1 MSRCGCGEPD
11 EKTVDD
17 GYVHVDIGGDPYVSS
32 DPRLLLFG
40 GASGVTREQMKEMNS
55 RTPYI
60 GIHLHLTNKTADA
73 SLTESLTVHPEITDV
88 QIFTHG
94 PRSMAP
100 TKAYAGFEAVAAF
113 RKIRIWTH
121 GSYLCIPW
129 KSPALSMH
137 TLHNVQASARLGSRC
152 VVAHIPFA
160 PVEDVVSGIAFLIKH
175 MRSLGLCETKLMLET
190 SASKQDEL
198 RSYESPE
205 KLNRLTKALLAADY
219 HDCVRICVD
228 TAHIFAGR
236 AKISSYEDASSWWN
250 KLDTR
255 LIGMI
260 HLNGSSHDPD
270 LVAGDKHEVPMG
282 PDDLIWGKGTHT
294 YADRGCRAFVE
305 HGRKLGIPIILEM
318 NPKRHSSKE
327 IQKFIKMT
335 AA

>member
-11 EKTVDD
+11 EKTISDVSVCEEP
-17 GYVHVDIGGDPYVSS
+17 YGDS
-32 DPRLLLFG
+32 DPRLLAFG
-40 GASGVTREQMKEMNS
+40 GATGVTQTHMKEMNS
-55 RTPYI
+55 RAPYI
-60 GIHLHLTNKTADA
+60 GVHLHLEKKTADA
-73 SLTESLTVHPEITDV
+73 SLTEVLMAHPEITDV

-100 TKAYAGFEAVAAF
+100 TKAYDGFEAVAAF

-129 KSPALSMH
+129 KSPALSAH
-137 TLHNVQASARLGSRC
+137 TLHNIQASARLGSRC

-160 PVEDVVSGIAFLIKH
+160 PVDSVVSGITSLVKH

-190 SASKQDEL
+190 SASKQDDL

-205 KLNRLTKALLAADY
+205 KLNRLTKALFDAGY
-219 HDCVRICVD
+219 NDCVRICVD

-236 AKISSYEDASSWWN
+236 AKISSYEDALSWWN

-270 LVAGDKHEVPMG
+270 LIAGDKHEVPMG
-282 PDDLIWGKGTHT
+282 PADLIWGQGTHAYT
-294 YADRGCRAFVE
+294 DRGCRAFINN
-305 HGRKLGIPIILEM
+305 GRTLGIPIILEM